1 MEMTEFAVYKP
12 GMFDLPLTL
21 LQFPS
26 IDPIAFSIPIPYVAE
41 LPVRWYALAYIF
53 GLIGAWR
60 YGMWIAARPDS
71 VVTPEQVDGFLTWA
85 IAGVVLGGRLGYVLF
100 YNLPYYVE
108 NPGQILAAWR
118 GGMAFHGGLAGV
130 VIAGFLYTAKN
141 KIARWTLADIAFA
154 AAPIGL
160 FLGRIANFVN
170 GELWGRT
177 TDVSWAMV
185 FPNAGDLP
193 RHPSQLYEAALEGLL
208 LFIILFLLVRR
219 GALAR
224 PGLITG
230 VFVAGYG
237 LSRYLVEF
245 VREPDPHL
253 GLMYDFVSRG
263 QLLSLPMIVLGLW
276 FIWRARRQSATT

>member
-1 MEMTEFAVYKP
+1 
-12 GMFDLPLTL
+12 MFDLPLTI

-26 IDPIAFSIPIPYVAE
+26 IDPIAFSIPIPYVTE

-53 GLIGAWR
+53 GLLGAWR
-60 YGMWIAARPDS
+60 YGMWLAARPES
-71 VVTPEQVDGFLTWA
+71 TVTPEQVDGFLTWA

-100 YNLPYYVE
+100 YNLPYYLQ
-108 NPGQILAAWR
+108 NPEKILMAWQ

-130 VIAGFLYTAKN
+130 VIAGLLYAAKSGIN
-141 KIARWTLADIAFA
+141 RLTLADIVCA

-160 FLGRIANFVN
+160 FLGRLANFIN

-177 TDVSWAMV
+177 SDVAWAMV
-185 FPNAGDLP
+185 FPRGGELP

-208 LFIILFLLVRR
+208 LFVVLLVMARG
-219 GALAR
+219 GALKR
-224 PGLITG
+224 PGLLMG

-245 VREPDPHL
+245 FREPDAHL
-253 GLMYDFVSRG
+253 GLMFDFISRG
-263 QLLSLPMIVLGLW
+263 QLLSLPMIAIGLW
-276 FIWRARRQSATT
+276 FVWQARRKPALS

>member
-1 MEMTEFAVYKP
+1 
-12 GMFDLPLTL
+12 MFDLPLTI

-26 IDPIAFSIPIPYVAE
+26 IDPIAFSIPIPYVTE

-53 GLIGAWR
+53 GLLGAWR
-60 YGMWIAARPDS
+60 YGMWLAARPES
-71 VVTPEQVDGFLTWA
+71 TVTPEQVDGFLTWA

-100 YNLPYYVE
+100 YNLPYYLQ
-108 NPGQILAAWR
+108 NPEKILMAWQ

-130 VIAGFLYTAKN
+130 VIAGLLYAAKSG
-141 KIARWTLADIAFA
+141 IRRLTLADIVCA

-160 FLGRIANFVN
+160 FLGRLANFIN

-177 TDVSWAMV
+177 SDVAWAMV
-185 FPNAGDLP
+185 FPRGGELP

-208 LFIILFLLVRR
+208 LFVVLLVMARA
-219 GALAR
+219 GALKR
-224 PGLITG
+224 PGLLMG

-245 VREPDPHL
+245 FREPDAHL
-253 GLMYDFVSRG
+253 GLMFDFISRG
-263 QLLSLPMIVLGLW
+263 QLLSLPMIAIGLW
-276 FIWRARRQSATT
+276 FVWQARRKPALS